1 VSRELDVTEYRVY
14 DIINAIYEAKSFD
27 FAPDAFIVSV

>member
-1 VSRELDVTEYRVY
+1 VSRELEVTEYRVY

-27 FAPDAFIVSV
+27 FTPDVFFVSV